1 MPNATDKP
9 PIYLLDSMAFIYRA
23 YHAMA
28 RMRPMTTRTGVPTA
42 ATYVF
47 VNMINKLRKDFSP
60 LYLAAVYDVGAPVHR
75 NEQAKAMKDVQKF
88 NIKTQEFDTVVY
100 AGYKANRAETPPDLI
115 QQQPYI
121 RRALEAFRIPILYYE
136 GYEADDVIGTLSCQ
150 LSALGHH
157 VYVVSPDK
165 DMMQL
170 VNEGVS
176 ILNPTKDNL
185 VLNPAKVEEVL
196 GVPPERVIDVMAL
209 RGDSVDNIPGAPG
222 IGDKGSVELIQTF
235 GTVEG
240 ALDHADEVK
249 KKTYRESL
257 QNNRDNILLSKE
269 LVTIHTSV
277 PIQFSLDD
285 MRTQPVDNAAC
296 RALFTELEFTT
307 LLKDL
312 APDLDAAPTTYTT
325 NATESDLANLIA
337 EARIPA
343 SLSSRPER
351 SEVERSAS
359 GDATNPRGLAIAL
372 AATTQS
378 ISEEIAADPADPNT
392 NPDIDLEPEPEAPT
406 TMSLFGDPQG
416 SELSH
421 QGAANSS
428 PSGPLAL
435 DPGPSPSDPA
445 CTLGLAVTATH
456 AISLS
461 LDTPGLREALE
472 DPTLPKLVHDLKAV
486 LRALQPHNV
495 TLRGPITDVML
506 QSYLLNPTHASHT
519 LIDIAARSTSRALT
533 HQPTKENP
541 NDPKRLPE
549 AATAIARLATTF
561 TAQLLESET
570 HTAPIIPKD
579 DPSLGGAITPEMLFA
594 DKAPTHKPVILSGAQ
609 SAESKDLPPSL
620 PATKAKDISTT
631 TLGPDSS
638 LTDVYTHLDLPL
650 VPVLLRMEQ
659 SGVRVDS
666 DLLREQSSRLAV
678 QIDDLAEKIYAASG
692 HKFNIN
698 SPKQL
703 GDVLFNKMNLPQ
715 PIKYGKGKTISTAI
729 DILEGLA
736 TEHEVPALVI
746 EHRQLQKLKGTYLD
760 ALPQLADAQGRI
772 HTTFNQVGTATG
784 RLSSTNPNLQNIPIR
799 TAVGREIRAAFIAAP
814 GNKLMSADY
823 SQIELRLMAHFSQDP
838 LLLDAYRTGKD
849 IHTLTA
855 AEVFEVDPA
864 TMSKETRARA
874 KAVNFGIVYG
884 ISPFGLAAQLG
895 IDQKTAKAYI
905 EKYFDRYKGVAA
917 FIEQTLEI
925 VRRDQSVRTAFGR
938 IRPIPDIQS
947 RNPNQRGF
955 AERTAVNT
963 PLQGTAA
970 DLIKIAML
978 RIDAEITRRKLKSL
992 MTLQVHDELL
1002 FDVLPEEAE
1011 EMQQLV
1017 KAEMES
1023 AATFSIPI
1031 VADVGL
1037 GDNWRDIK

>member
-1 MPNATDKP
+1 MPENNAKP
-9 PIYLLDSMAFIYRA
+9 PIYLLDTMAFIYRA

-28 RMRPMTTRTGVPTA
+28 RMRPMTTRTGIPTA

-75 NEQAKAMKDVQKF
+75 NEQAKQMKDVQKF

-100 AGYKANRAETPPDLI
+100 AGYKANRPETPPDLI

-170 VNEGVS
+170 VNEDVS

-196 GVPPERVIDVMAL
+196 GVPPSRVIDVMAL

-269 LVTIHTSV
+269 LVTIHTGV
-277 PIQFSLDD
+277 PIEFSLDE

-307 LLKDL
+307 LLKEL
-312 APDLDAAPTTYTT
+312 APDVDAIPVIYTT
-325 NATESDLANLIA
+325 NANAAELEELLA
-337 EARIPA
+337 EARSA
-343 SLSSRPER
+343 GHLS
-351 SEVERSAS
+351 
-359 GDATNPRGLAIAL
+359 IAL
-372 AATTQS
+372 AATAQAIT
-378 ISEEIAADPADPNT
+378 EEIAAEAD
-392 NPDIDLEPEPEAPT
+392 IEAEPEPQAPT
-406 TMSLFGDPQG
+406 NMSLFGDPQG
-416 SELSH
+416 SAGSSLSE
-421 QGAANSS
+421 
-428 PSGPLAL
+428 PSTTGPEST
-435 DPGPSPSDPA
+435 GDPA
-445 CTLGLAVTATH
+445 CTLGLAVRPTH
-456 AISLS
+456 AISIP
-461 LDTPGLREALE
+461 LDTPDLRAALE
-472 DPTLPKLVHDLKAV
+472 DATLPKLVHDLKAV
-486 LRALQPHNV
+486 LRALQPHSV
-495 TLRGPITDVML
+495 TLGGPITDVML

-519 LIDIAARSTSRALT
+519 LIDIAARTTSRALT

-541 NDPKRLPE
+541 ADPKRLPE
-549 AATAIARLATTF
+549 AAAAIVRLATVF
-561 TAQLLESET
+561 AEQLAET
-570 HTAPIIPKD
+570 HVAPVVPKD
-579 DPSLGGAITPEMLFA
+579 SPELGGAVTTEMLFA
-594 DKAPTHKPVILSGAQ
+594 DKAMSSNVQ
-609 SAESKDLPPSL
+609 
-620 PATKAKDISTT
+620 KAKPSAANALD
-631 TLGPDSS
+631 LGPSTLSPDST

-650 VPVLLRMEQ
+650 VSVLLRMEQ
-659 SGVRVDS
+659 SGVRVDI
-666 DLLREQSSRLAV
+666 DQLRAQSTRLAV
-678 QIDDLAEKIYAASG
+678 QIDDLAEKIYASSG
-692 HKFNIN
+692 HRFNIN

-736 TEHEVPALVI
+736 AEHEVPALVI

-784 RLSSTNPNLQNIPIR
+784 RLSSINPNLQNIPVR
-799 TAVGREIRAAFIAAP
+799 TAVGREIRAAFIAAQ

-864 TMSKETRARA
+864 TMDKETRARA

-895 IDQKTAKAYI
+895 IDQKIAKAYI
-905 EKYFDRYKGVAA
+905 ERYFDRYKGVAA
-917 FIEQTLEI
+917 FIEQTLET

-978 RIDAEITRRKLKSL
+978 RIDAEMQRRKLRSL

-1002 FDVLPEEAE
+1002 FDVIPEEAE

-1017 KAEMES
+1017 KTEMES
-1023 AATFSIPI
+1023 AANFSIPI